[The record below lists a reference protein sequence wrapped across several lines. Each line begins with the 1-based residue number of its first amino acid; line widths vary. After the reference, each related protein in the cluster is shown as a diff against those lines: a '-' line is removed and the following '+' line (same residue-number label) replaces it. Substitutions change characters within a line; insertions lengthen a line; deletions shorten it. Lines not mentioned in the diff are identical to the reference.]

1 MMIVVRVLA
10 PLARRARPS
19 VHATAR
25 SMTSMPPDARD
36 SMARLLEKRAAMVSD
51 VRELIEL
58 LDDHDLLGPRDEGLG
73 RDIRNMLAGELG
85 EGGGATGL
93 APRVVDP
100 DDDLRALAGLRERLR
115 EHLARAE
122 AVHGADSC

>member
-1 MMIVVRVLA
+1 
-10 PLARRARPS
+10 
-19 VHATAR
+19 
-25 SMTSMPPDARD
+25 MPPDARD

-73 RDIRNMLAGELG
+73 RDIRYMLAGELG
-85 EGGGATGL
+85 EGGGATNGL